1 MKTISISIDEETD
14 IKLKG
19 LAIEEKKAKSQV
31 IRDMF
36 REYLFEKKLNNLQK
50 TLHPFALK
58 NNLQTDDDVEAF
70 FG

>member
-14 IKLKG
+14 IKLKD

-50 TLHPFALK
+50 SSRPFALK

>member
-1 MKTISISIDEETD
+1 MKTISISIDEETN
-14 IKLKG
+14 KQLEG

-36 REYLFEKKLNNLQK
+36 REYLFEKKLNNIQK
-50 TLHPFALK
+50 TLQPFSLK
-58 NNLQTDDDVEAF
+58 NKLETDDDIEAF